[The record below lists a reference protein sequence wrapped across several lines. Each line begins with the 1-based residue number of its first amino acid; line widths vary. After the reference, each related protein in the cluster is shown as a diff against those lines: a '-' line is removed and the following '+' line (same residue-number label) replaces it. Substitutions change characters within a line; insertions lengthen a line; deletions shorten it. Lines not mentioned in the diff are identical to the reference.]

1 MGLVLKQLNHIHR
14 RGPIK
19 FNFLKKNEYLKN
31 QKSILDEIKSI
42 FYYFLEGFLW
52 IKFKKIEDTTIKY
65 ITTCIHINTTLIIV
79 VWASW
84 KKWKLD
90 K

>member
-1 MGLVLKQLNHIHR
+1 MK
-14 RGPIK
+14 
-19 FNFLKKNEYLKN
+19 

-52 IKFKKIEDTTIKY
+52 MKFKKIEDTTIKY
-65 ITTCIHINTTLIIV
+65 ITTCIHINSTLIIV
-79 VWASW
+79 VWTSW